1 MFQLRRKFN
10 LLLKKEFTLAENEK
24 GQQSH
29 FTYKSNYYCNTI
41 EKDIIESD
49 LENIIKSN
57 KTMLTCPKDLNHH
70 SEMYDYIYVFSEG

>member
-24 GQQSH
+24 GQSH
-29 FTYKSNYYCNTI
+29 FTYQSNYYCITI

-49 LENIIKSN
+49 LENIVKSN
-57 KTMLTCPKDLNHH
+57 KTMSTCPKALNHH
-70 SEMYDYIYVFSEG
+70 SEIYDYVYIFEG

>member
-10 LLLKKEFTLAENEK
+10 LLLKEFTLAENEK
-24 GQQSH
+24 VSSLI
-29 FTYKSNYYCNTI
+29 FTYQSNYYCITI